1 MQNLFTKKKLKPTSS
16 HYLSQVF
23 WRFARNFLSG
33 KSWTFFYQISQK
45 KKFKKLIKLID
56 NTNFDLPNGLITVFT
71 GDKDLTNN
79 KKLST
84 LLIDNNTSKPNG
96 SYLDFLD
103 KEAEKFKNKRNF
115 ILEIGIAQGSG
126 LIALKDYFHQSK
138 ILGFDIDAE
147 TFIKHK
153 RIECLKFDQ
162 LNLETSKKTMQNIN
176 LGFDLIID
184 DGWHHP
190 EASVKT
196 LCSCLK
202 YLNYGGTYI
211 IEDIVDSQY
220 NNFFLSIS
228 DILKLKGFETEYFN
242 FYSELKNTYGMSGV
256 LKITRKIIQG
266 SL

>member
-1 MQNLFTKKKLKPTSS
+1 MENLFKKKKLKPTSS

-56 NTNFDLPNGLITVFT
+56 QTDFDLPNGLTTVFT
-71 GDKDLTNN
+71 GDKDLPNN

-84 LLIDNNTSKPNG
+84 LLIENNTSKPNG

-103 KEAEKFKNKRNF
+103 KEAEKFQNKKNF
-115 ILEIGIAQGSG
+115 ILEIGIAHGSG

-138 ILGFDIDAE
+138 ILGFDIDTE

-153 RIECLKFDQ
+153 RIECYKFDQ
-162 LNLETSKKTMQNIN
+162 LNLEISKKIMQNIN
-176 LGFDLIID
+176 LGFDIIID

-211 IEDIVDSQY
+211 IEDIVHSHYDK
-220 NNFFLSIS
+220 FFIEIS
-228 DILKLKGFETEYFN
+228 DILKKNGFETEYFN
-242 FYSELKNTYGMSGV
+242 FTPEIKNTYGMTGV
-256 LKITRKIIQG
+256 LKITRRVIN
-266 SL
+266 SSF

>member
-1 MQNLFTKKKLKPTSS
+1 MPKLFTKKKLKPTSS
-16 HYLSQVF
+16 HYLSQTF
-23 WRFARNFLSG
+23 WRLARNFLSA

-45 KKFKKLIKLID
+45 KKLKKLINLI
-56 NTNFDLPNGLITVFT
+56 NKNNFDLPKGLITVFA

-84 LLIDNNTSKPNG
+84 LLIENNTSKPNG

-103 KEAEKFKNKRNF
+103 KETEKFKNKKNF

-138 ILGFDIDAE
+138 IFGFDIDTE

-153 RIECLKFDQ
+153 RIECQKFDQ
-162 LNLETSKKTMQNIN
+162 LNLENSKKIMENIN
-176 LGFDLIID
+176 LGFDIIID

-190 EASVKT
+190 EAQVKT

-220 NNFFLSIS
+220 NKFFIQVS
-228 DILKLKGFETEYFN
+228 DILKKKGFETEYFN
-242 FYSELKNTYGMSGV
+242 FTSEIKNTYGMTGV
-256 LKITRKIIQG
+256 LKITRIAIN
-266 SL
+266 SIL